1 MRGSLS
7 QLWGVVWYELRLQWV
22 RRSLPIM
29 GVCFALILLLFL
41 FLVTGELEQ
50 APEAGEEIKK
60 TAVTFSLILGVTPV
74 SLLLV
79 LLALPPVLAETV
91 ARDQQFGLD
100 ELRDTLPISPGLYLA
115 GKVGGVWLGV
125 GLMVGM
131 VALLSALFAWVRLG
145 PLHVVPYARIWLTTI
160 LPAGLFVSGMSVL
173 LAAAQPSRKRATLVG
188 GMVALYSM
196 VTVVFTVNRV
206 YDWLHAVMPSA
217 WFTVAM
223 RTAFQYMGETVE
235 LPAPLL
241 PMADVPMAFV
251 RQTAVATALQLFFAW
266 LLMVGWWRWRRA

>member
-1 MRGSLS
+1 MKESLS
-7 QLWGVVWYELRLQWV
+7 QLWGVVGYELRLQWV
-22 RRSLPIM
+22 RRSLAIM
-29 GVCFALILLLFL
+29 SICFALFLLLFL
-41 FLVTGELEQ
+41 FLATGELEPI
-50 APEAGEEIKK
+50 PEAGAEIKQ

-74 SLLLV
+74 SLLLL
-79 LLALPPVLAETV
+79 LLALPPIVAEAV
-91 ARDQQFGLD
+91 ARDQQLGLD
-100 ELRDTLPISPGLYLA
+100 ELRDTLPISPGLYLV

-125 GLMVGM
+125 SLMVGV

-145 PLHVVPYARIWLTTI
+145 PLHVAPYARIWLTTI
-160 LPAGLFVSGMSVL
+160 LPAGLFVSGLSVL

-206 YDWLHAVMPSA
+206 YDWLHAAMPSA

-223 RTAFQYMGETVE
+223 RTAFQYMAETVE

-241 PMADVPMAFV
+241 PMADVPVSFV
-251 RQTAVATALQLFFAW
+251 WQTAVAAALQLFLAW
-266 LLMVGWWRWRRA
+266 LLLLGWWRWRRA